1 MFGGDASGR
10 GGTRIMRPLRC
21 SDGTFTVKAGRPALR
36 SPEVREVHARP
47 GLTHVVA
54 RIVHG
59 RFAVVAKNVR

>member
-21 SDGTFTVKAGRPALR
+21 SGGTFTVKAGRPALR
-36 SPEVREVHARP
+36 SPEVHARP